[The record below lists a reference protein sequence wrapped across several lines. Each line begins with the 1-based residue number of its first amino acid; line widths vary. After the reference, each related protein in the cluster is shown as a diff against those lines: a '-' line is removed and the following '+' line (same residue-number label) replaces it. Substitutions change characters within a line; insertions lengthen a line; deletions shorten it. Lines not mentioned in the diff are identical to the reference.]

1 MMTFSHAPNGR
12 RRSLFEVRAS
22 VAKPETPFDRCLR
35 SLSRVTNGCDDETVA
50 EAERAI
56 DEYVA
61 TLLCKEARK
70 ALRLH

>member
-1 MMTFSHAPNGR
+1 MAFPYAPNRR
-12 RRSLFEVRAS
+12 RRSLLDVRAS
-22 VAKPETPFDRCLR
+22 LARPETPFDRCLR
-35 SLSRVTNGCDDETVA
+35 SLSRVTRDCDDETVA

>member
-1 MMTFSHAPNGR
+1 MAFPHAPNGR
-12 RRSLFEVRAS
+12 RRSMLDVRAS
-22 VAKPETPFDRCLR
+22 LAKPETPFDRCLR

-70 ALRLH
+70 ALRLN